1 MKVNYEVAFSGIQKQ
16 QIIDKYGLDGGR
28 TQKVIDS
35 SFMGYMDKYMPMDN
49 EQMIKSMY
57 NSTKVGSGEINV
69 NTPYAHY
76 QHEGVKYIDPQTGKG
91 AFLLTN
97 GKDKQGNP
105 NVVGFYS
112 RPGIKKVPSD
122 KKLNYHGGSQR
133 GDHFIERM
141 LADHFEDI
149 LNAGQKEIDN
159 GK

>member
-28 TQKVIDS
+28 TQKVIDNAFK
-35 SFMGYMDKYMPMDN
+35 SFMIPYMPMQ
-49 EQMIKSMY
+49 EGIMIA
-57 NSTKVGSGEINV
+57 NTVIIPQGGEIDVNV
-69 NTPYAHY
+69 PYAHY
-76 QHEGVKYIDPQTGKG
+76 QHEGKLYVDPKTGKG
-91 AFLLTN
+91 AFHDPVS
-97 GKDKQGNP
+97 GR
-105 NVVGFYS
+105 FWS
-112 RPGIKKVPSD
+112 RPDIKKVPSD

-133 GDHFIERM
+133 GDHFVERM

>member
-1 MKVNYEVAFSGIQKQ
+1 MKVDYMIAFSKPQKQ

-35 SFMGYMDKYMPMDN
+35 AFMGYMDKYMPMDSN
-49 EQMIKSMY
+49 QMIASMY
-57 NSTKVGSGEINV
+57 NSTKVGSGEINI

-76 QHEGVKYIDPQTGKG
+76 QHEGQLYVDSKTGKG
-91 AFLLTN
+91 AFYDPIS
-97 GKDKQGNP
+97 GR
-105 NVVGFYS
+105 YWS
-112 RPGIKKVPSD
+112 RPGIKKVPSG
-122 KKLNYHGGSQR
+122 KKLNYHGGALR
-133 GDHFIERM
+133 GDHFVERT